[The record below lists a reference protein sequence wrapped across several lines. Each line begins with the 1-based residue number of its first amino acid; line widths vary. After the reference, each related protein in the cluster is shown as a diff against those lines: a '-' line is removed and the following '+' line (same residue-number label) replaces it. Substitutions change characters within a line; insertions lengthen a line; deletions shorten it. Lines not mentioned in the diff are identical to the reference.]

1 MAQARKSKELDHYL
15 KSVISGVPK
24 KTRPF
29 LDSGEKKLTYYTG
42 NWATDVLNNF
52 TEKQSEKI
60 FKNMS
65 KYMSNPNVQFF
76 QKKNKNIEIGT
87 WSEYGENE
95 PESISSYDYIIIKKK
110 TSMIKTI
117 KTVFYTL
124 SVVFIFAFAYVIWHT
139 YEQSKVNAK
148 ELEIEQEI
156 VETLEEITNVTKP
169 DFERE
174 NNQTFINSVGQCVEY
189 IYNTTTDVIPVNF
202 RIIIIEKAALESGW
216 GNSRFALEG
225 KNLFGIRTYDLRGA
239 HMLPS
244 NNPKKWGVR
253 VYMHECDSV
262 QHYID
267 ILNNGS
273 AFKEY
278 RVLKHDQDVND
289 PFKLLL
295 TLDAYASDKDYFPK
309 IKRIIK
315 KLREDYEIPIIK

>member
-1 MAQARKSKELDHYL
+1 
-15 KSVISGVPK
+15 
-24 KTRPF
+24 
-29 LDSGEKKLTYYTG
+29 
-42 NWATDVLNNF
+42 
-52 TEKQSEKI
+52 
-60 FKNMS
+60 
-65 KYMSNPNVQFF
+65 
-76 QKKNKNIEIGT
+76 
-87 WSEYGENE
+87 
-95 PESISSYDYIIIKKK
+95 
-110 TSMIKTI
+110 MIKTI

-124 SVVFIFAFAYVIWHT
+124 AVVFIFAFAYVIWHT
-139 YEQSKVNAK
+139 YNQSKVNAK
-148 ELEIEQEI
+148 ELEIEQV
-156 VETLEEITNVTKP
+156 VETLEEITRWEKP

-189 IYNTTTDVIPVNF
+189 IYNTTTDVIPVNL
-202 RIIIIEKAALESGW
+202 ELLLAQAALESGW

-225 KNLFGIRTYDLRGA
+225 RNLFGIRTYNLTEP

-278 RVLKHDQDVND
+278 RMLKHEQDVND